1 MTKSTDN
8 GIKDASN
15 TGTMAIN
22 PPISEAVRDISMLLA
37 LQIKEWLFLRSTP
50 GVIFQFINLREP
62 TSGRGVL
69 LIAIGTKDDDV
80 TGNNATLDIEIN
92 GVGIDAIVEK
102 VVLEKNKTD
111 MELKNNAKS

>member
-1 MTKSTDN
+1 
-8 GIKDASN
+8 
-15 TGTMAIN
+15 
-22 PPISEAVRDISMLLA
+22 MLLA